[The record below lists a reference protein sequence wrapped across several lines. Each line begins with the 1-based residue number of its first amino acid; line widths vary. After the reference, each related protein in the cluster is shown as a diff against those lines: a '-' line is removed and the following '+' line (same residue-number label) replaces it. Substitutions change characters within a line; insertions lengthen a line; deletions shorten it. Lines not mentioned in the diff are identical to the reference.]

1 MEEIV
6 KKTLIH
12 LLKVEEGRQNLLHKT
27 FNKNCKL
34 CKELKFLLRELEGR
48 KKLYEINLIGG

>member
-12 LLKVEEGRQNLLHKT
+12 LLKVEEGRQNWLHKS
-27 FNKNCKL
+27 FYKDCEL
-34 CKELKFLLRELEGR
+34 CKELKFLLKEL
-48 KKLYEINLIGG
+48 KNDAKS

>member
-12 LLKVEEGRQNLLHKT
+12 LLKVEEGRQNWIHRN
-27 FNKNCKL
+27 FNKDCKL
-34 CKELKFLLRELEGR
+34 CKELKFLLRELEDDA
-48 KKLYEINLIGG
+48 KS